1 MGGVIGSLRQ
11 TRSVRPVFQ
20 FVSVVVL
27 LLCFSTAGWAPD
39 VGLAEP
45 EEVKSVALV
54 PDPAR
59 DPPRQLDISN
69 IRPPRVRARAAMIY
83 NPTTHEVLWEH
94 RGYERRP
101 IASITKVMTALVFLD
116 RNPDLNLDVVMS

>member
-1 MGGVIGSLRQ
+1 MPVTLVECCQHGRGHRFRQ

-45 EEVKSVALV
+45 EEVKSVAL
-54 PDPAR
+54 
-59 DPPRQLDISN
+59 S
-69 IRPPRVRARAAMIY
+69 RPC
-83 NPTTHEVLWEH
+83 
-94 RGYERRP
+94 
-101 IASITKVMTALVFLD
+101 S
-116 RNPDLNLDVVMS
+116 